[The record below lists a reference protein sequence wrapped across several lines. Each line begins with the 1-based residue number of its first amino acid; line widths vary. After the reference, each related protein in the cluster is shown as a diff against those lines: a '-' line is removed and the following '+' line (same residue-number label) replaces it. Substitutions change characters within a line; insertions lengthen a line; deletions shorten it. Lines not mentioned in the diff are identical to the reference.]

1 MASLVRQYSTTR
13 VRRESA
19 ADFSTRM
26 QLNVP
31 EITIIAHRPSF
42 VDINVE
48 VSRQASRASSTV
60 NFNRRVTDIPQSS
73 SNNANESSSVQNG
86 DNNNAFGERTKS
98 VTINADD
105 DVAEGAMFESG
116 ELNVH
121 LDKLTWSNAP
131 WKLSALVCLTQ
142 NPT

>member
-48 VSRQASRASSTV
+48 VSRQASRASNV

-73 SNNANESSSVQNG
+73 NNANESTSVQNG
-86 DNNNAFGERTKS
+86 DNNNASGQRTKS

-121 LDKLTWSNAP
+121 LDKLTWTNAP